1 MVAYV
6 NKIRR
11 GSSRFCA
18 QFGREIG
25 FPITTL
31 IIMRF
36 PPYSPI
42 STCHRGYIYKY
53 EKEVMRGEEKRKE
66 GKNAEWKSKRGKRK
80 I

>member
-6 NKIRR
+6 NKIR
-11 GSSRFCA
+11 GSNRFCA

-42 STCHRGYIYKY
+42 STYHRRYIYKY
-53 EKEVMRGEEKRKE
+53 EKEVMREEKRKE